1 MAAPLLVALSGAG
14 TALNAYSIWKQ
25 GQDKASA
32 LLQSAEIAEAKSQ
45 EIIRRNDI
53 NNDLIFSDAQK
64 FMGDQIA
71 RAAASG
77 GGVGSSM
84 ALYEETASLAAKQI
98 RRNSEIAE
106 WEARMT
112 MFEAQSMRRSA
123 DQTKKGAT
131 ILAIGTFAEGLAKAW
146 DAKPGGYKSPKNVAP
161 PSYGGGA
168 PAELDV
174 SFGD

>member
-14 TALNAYSIWKQ
+14 TALNAYSIWRQ
-25 GQDKASA
+25 GQEKAQA
-32 LLQSAEIAEAKSQ
+32 LLQSAEISEAKAQ
-45 EIIRRNDI
+45 EVIRRNDI

-64 FMGDQIA
+64 FIGDQVA

-106 WEARMT
+106 WEARMSLL
-112 MFEAQSMRRSA
+112 EAQSMRWSA
-123 DQTKKGAT
+123 KQTKKGAG
-131 ILAIGTFAEGLAKAW
+131 ILAIGTLASGFTKAW
-146 DAKPGGYKSPKNVAP
+146 DAKPGGYQGPQEVNP
-161 PSYGGGA
+161 PSYGA
-168 PAELDV
+168 PAELG
-174 SFGD
+174 FGD